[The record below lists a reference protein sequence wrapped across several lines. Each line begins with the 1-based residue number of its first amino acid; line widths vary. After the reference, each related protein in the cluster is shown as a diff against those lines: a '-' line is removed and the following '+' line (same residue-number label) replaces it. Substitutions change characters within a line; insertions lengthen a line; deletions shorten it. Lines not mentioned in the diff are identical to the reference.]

1 MNGPADIHSV
11 ARTLAIIGAWRTVHG
26 LTAHQAEVLVQVH
39 AAGAITA
46 AQVCR
51 IIGITTASMTRIIA
65 HLEDGG
71 WLLRIRDDADARRL
85 ILQPTKQMARAIDDL
100 ERALVATHANASKV
114 GGGAEPVNK
123 LDAC

>member
-1 MNGPADIHSV
+1 MH
-11 ARTLAIIGAWRTVHG
+11 R
-26 LTAHQAEVLVQVH
+26 LTAHQAEVLIQVH

-65 HLEDGG
+65 HLEQGG
-71 WLLRIRDDADARRL
+71 WLLRVRDDADARRL
-85 ILQPTKQMARAIDDL
+85 ILQPTKQMARAIEDL
-100 ERALVATHANASKV
+100 ERALETAHAQAAKRGV
-114 GGGAEPVNK
+114 E